1 MKVGGHRST
10 GDVQVV
16 TMVRGQ
22 HMMVGGHRST
32 TGDIQVVTIALLP
45 HSVSCCRDGYMTLSE
60 VNI

>member
-10 GDVQVV
+10 TGDIQVV

-32 TGDIQVVTIALLP
+32 GDVQVVTIA
-45 HSVSCCRDGYMTLSE
+45 CT
-60 VNI
+60 